1 MYTESSIDRIRD
13 VNIEELIGK
22 YVELKKSGSNFK
34 GFSPFTDEKTPSFM
48 VSPQKQIFKDFAS
61 GHGGDGIKFV
71 MLFERVEFYEAI
83 KIIAEKSG
91 VYLEH
96 QEMSADQKQKLN
108 TRQELK
114 KLSDSIARQYA
125 KQLKELPENHWAKKM
140 ISERG
145 YSEETIIDFQLG
157 FAPRNLVSP
166 QAIQHAKLEL
176 AKEIGVVK
184 SKTGSSY
191 DFFQERLIFPIHDR
205 NGQVLSFGGRRS
217 NAEDQKNYAKYL
229 NGSDSEIYKKSNV
242 LFALHQAYKAIAKS
256 REVYLVEGYT
266 DAISMHQA
274 EINNTVATCGTS
286 LTESHSKQLNRIAD
300 NIILFRDGDDA
311 GLKAAERD
319 IKVLLPTDSGKISIV
334 IAPEGEDP
342 DSLSRSSK
350 LIDFLKEN
358 TQDAIFW
365 LTDYKLLSAE
375 SSEYKNALDAELEP
389 KELKKIRQYDIAKK
403 AQVIEDLLE
412 VMSLMPSA
420 IKRNEYLK
428 VIAKKTDQKFTQL
441 KGSVA
446 SLLSAQSEKEKN
458 NSANEYNGLAK
469 KEMIG
474 FPEGG
479 NVEEYKE
486 RGFVSLGNEFW
497 MKTKKEGWTWVTN
510 FKMTPL
516 FHIKGGSDDTPR
528 LFDVIS
534 NHEPPKRALVEI
546 TSSEVLNFTALQNKL
561 LNYGT
566 FRFNVCT
573 DTLEFKTIMVEML
586 EQCIEAK
593 PFYHFGWQNK
603 GFWAFA
609 NGIYLGGKFHE
620 VNKYGI
626 VVAEGLEEI
635 DSEYYDNTPNYYS
648 PAFNEAN
655 KYTDEDNDEFENDR
669 TVIFKESPVS
679 FNRWMEQ
686 LVKVYKQKG
695 NIGIGF
701 AIGSMFRDLI
711 LSRYSFFPHL
721 YLTGE
726 KGSGKSKFGDS
737 ISNLFFYKLTPFD
750 LNSGTLV
757 GFYRRLARIKN
768 APTFFEEYHDKIDDR
783 MFQSLKGAFDGR
795 GREKGMATDNNRTQ
809 ISKINTSCIIASQYN
824 SIRDDNSLTIR
835 SLTWSFIKPSE
846 RTNEEVEDFN
856 LLKKWE
862 EEGLSSLVLEVIKY
876 RKLMEQNFHGAFS
889 KNGIEFKKALEGFEY
904 QERIL
909 NNYNAI
915 YTPVQILFREFN
927 FPFSLEEYFTQCVNA
942 IIDNSDLLVESEGLS
957 DFWNIVQSLFE
968 EKYHGIKRGLHFDI
982 DKRHAIKIQVRKGEQ
997 EDWQN
1002 SNRCNIL
1009 FLRLNQVHQKY
1020 ADVASKRDGTDVIG
1034 EGSLRNNFKSK
1045 RYYIGAV
1052 KGHSFSRRNKEGKK
1066 VRTVSSCYAFDYDMM
1081 KELGMINLDDPEVE
1095 NELDGGEPSSTI
1107 LSEEEEDDIPY

>member
-13 VNIEELIGK
+13 VHIEELIGK
-22 YVELKKSGSNFK
+22 YVDLKKSGSNYK
-34 GFSPFTDEKTPSFM
+34 GFSPFQDEKTPSFM

-71 MLFERVEFYEAI
+71 QLYERVEFYEAI
-83 KIIAEKSG
+83 KIIADKCG
-91 VYLEH
+91 VYLER
-96 QEMSADQKQKLN
+96 QEMTSEQKQRF
-108 TRQELK
+108 TAREELK
-114 KLSDSIARQYA
+114 NLAGSIAREYQ
-125 KQLKELPENHWAKKM
+125 KQLREIPEDHWSKKM
-140 ISERG
+140 IADRG
-145 YSEETIIDFQLG
+145 YSEETIMSFQLG

-166 QAIQHAKLEL
+166 QVIKHAKLEL

-184 SKTGSSY
+184 TKTGTSY
-191 DFFQERLIFPIHDR
+191 DFFQERLIFPITDR

-217 NAEDQKNYAKYL
+217 NAPDQKEYAKYL
-229 NGSDSEIYKKSNV
+229 NGSDSPIYNKSNV
-242 LFALHQAYKAIAKS
+242 LFGLHQAYKFISKS
-256 REVYLVEGYT
+256 SEVYLVEGYT
-266 DAISMHQA
+266 DVISMHNNGF
-274 EINNTVATCGTS
+274 ENTVATCGTS
-286 LTESHSKQLNRIAD
+286 LTSGHVKALNRIAD
-300 NIILFRDGDDA
+300 NIILFRDGDTA
-311 GLKAAERD
+311 GLNAAERD
-319 IKVLLPTDSGKISIV
+319 IQILLPTDPGKISIV

-342 DSLSRSSK
+342 DSLSRSK
-350 LIDFLKEN
+350 NLGEFLKKN
-358 TQDAIFW
+358 TQDAILW
-365 LTDYKLLSAE
+365 LTESKLRSAE
-375 SSEYKNALDAELEP
+375 TDEYKEAVNEEIEP
-389 KELKKIRQYDIAKK
+389 KELKKIQQYDISKK
-403 AQVIEDLLE
+403 AQVIDELLE
-412 VMSLMPSA
+412 IMSQMPSA

-428 VIAKKTDQKFTQL
+428 IIAAKTDQKFTQL

-446 SLLSAQSEKEKN
+446 ELLSIQSEKEKR
-458 NSANEYNGLAK
+458 NEADNYNGLAK
-469 KEMIG
+469 KELIG
-474 FPEGG
+474 FPEGAS
-479 NVEEYKE
+479 VEEYKE
-486 RGFVSLGNEFW
+486 KGFVTLGNEFW

-566 FRFNVCT
+566 FRFNVVT
-573 DTLEFKTIMVEML
+573 DTLEFKSIMVEML

-593 PFYHFGWQNK
+593 PFYHFGWQSK

-626 VVAEGLEEI
+626 VVAEGLEEV

-655 KYTDEDNDEFENDR
+655 KYTDDDNDEFENDR
-669 TVIFKESPVS
+669 TFVYKQAPIS
-679 FNRWMEQ
+679 FNKWMEQ
-686 LVKVYKQKG
+686 MVKVYKHKG

-701 AIGSMFRDLI
+701 AISTMFRDLI

-737 ISNLFFYKLTPFD
+737 IANLFFLKLTPFD
-750 LNSGTLV
+750 LNSGTMV
-757 GFYRRLARIKN
+757 GFYRRLARNKN
-768 APTFFEEYHDKIDDR
+768 VPTFFEEYHDKIDDR

-795 GREKGMATDNNRTQ
+795 GREKGMATDNNRTS
-809 ISKINTSCIIASQYN
+809 ISKVNTSCIIASQYN

-835 SLTWSFIKPSE
+835 SLTWSFIKPTE
-846 RTNEEVEDFN
+846 RTNDEVEDFN

-862 EEGLSSLVLEVIKY
+862 EEGLSSLILEVIKY
-876 RKLMEQNFHGAFS
+876 RKLMDQNFHSAFS
-889 KNGIEFKKALEGFEY
+889 KNSIAFKKALEGFEY

-915 YTPVQILFREFN
+915 YTPVQILFSEFN
-927 FPFSLEEYFTQCVNA
+927 FPFTLEEYFSQCVNA

-968 EKYHGIKRGLHFDI
+968 TKYHGIKRGLHFDI
-982 DKRHAIKIQVRKGEQ
+982 DKRHAVKIQVRKGEQ
-997 EDWQN
+997 EEWQN
-1002 SNRCNIL
+1002 EKRCNIL

-1052 KGHSFSRRNKEGKK
+1052 KAHSFSRINAQGEK

-1081 KELGMINLDDPEVE
+1081 KELGMINLDEPEIE
-1095 NELDGGEPSSTI
+1095 NDLEKDQLPAGS
-1107 LSEEEEDDIPY
+1107 SEEEEDDIPY